1 MAHALRHWPRDTSH
15 GHHSAGPP
23 TQEAS
28 LSAITGAFKN
38 VDLRKKI
45 LFTLAII
52 ILYRIGSQ
60 IPTPGVDYASITKQ
74 ISELTESSAVYSLIN
89 LFSGGALLQLSIF
102 AIGIMP
108 YKIGRAHV

>member
-1 MAHALRHWPRDTSH
+1 MSNRQHGNQTRVRTGCYFATRDFNPMAHALRHWPRDTSH

-45 LFTLAII
+45 LFTLATI
-52 ILYRIGSQ
+52 ILYRIRSHN
-60 IPTPGVDYASITKQ
+60 PKPGVDFANNPKD
-74 ISELTESSAVYSLIN
+74 SS
-89 LFSGGALLQLSIF
+89 G
-102 AIGIMP
+102 
-108 YKIGRAHV
+108 